1 MLKNIFK
8 AAKNLVRSPIGQIGL
23 GILAPQLA
31 GASGLL
37 GGIGTFAARNP
48 ALFQAGLG
56 LLGGAKPRD
65 VLQNVALGAA
75 TAGLMGGRGG
85 IESFLGGQPQVAQ
98 TTAAQ
103 NLAKPDFVGGSMSVS
118 PNTVGTGVSFSEAP
132 ATGFSINSMTPT
144 RGASTDFSLGNLV
157 KGASE
162 GGESFLV
169 RMGLVNP
176 NETDF
181 FKKYSSLIKL
191 GTVGA
196 SVAAAAL
203 GEDQAAMLYD
213 PEKNPYLTGQVKIQD
228 AYTPAGFNQGGGIS
242 DFPEKDGMINGPGD
256 GQSDDIPAMLSDGEF
271 VMTKQAVMA
280 AGNGDRNKGT
290 KAMYNIMNS
299 LEDKAESMGIGRM

>member
-1 MLKNIFK
+1 MFKNIFK
-8 AAKNLVRSPIGQIGL
+8 AAKDIIRSPIGQIGL
-23 GILAPQLA
+23 GILVPGLA
-31 GASGLL
+31 GTSGIL
-37 GGIGTFAARNP
+37 GGIGSFAAKNP

-56 LLGGAKPRD
+56 LLGGAKPQD
-65 VLQNVALGAA
+65 VLRNVALSAGTAA
-75 TAGLMGGRGG
+75 LRGG
-85 IESFLGGQPQVAQ
+85 MSGQGGVSEFFGMQPQVTQQ
-98 TTAAQ
+98 TQQTLAAPTKFQQMQ
-103 NLAKPDFVGGSMSVS
+103 NQMKDFGRSSVS
-118 PNTVGTGVSFSEAP
+118 DVVEGAMKEGP
-132 ATGFSINSMTPT
+132 GF
-144 RGASTDFSLGNLV
+144 L
-157 KGASE
+157 E
-162 GGESFLV
+162 
-169 RMGLVNP
+169 RMGFVKTGEGL
-176 NETDF
+176 DF
-181 FKKYSSLIKL
+181 FEKYSPLLKL
-191 GTVGA
+191 GSIGA

-203 GEDQAAMLYD
+203 GEDQARMLYD